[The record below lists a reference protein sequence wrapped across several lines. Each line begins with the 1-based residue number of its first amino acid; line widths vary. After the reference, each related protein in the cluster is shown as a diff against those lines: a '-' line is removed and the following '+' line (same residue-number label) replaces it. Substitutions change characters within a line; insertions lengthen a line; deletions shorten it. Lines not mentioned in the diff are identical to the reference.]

1 MTNFASWLRAKPFLT
16 TRHDMDNKKI
26 ADIINEKW
34 NALPTNYDTATRPV
48 YADVDIRFKDEEE
61 GQTNRIIC
69 VHPTIENTEDYEN
82 DDEVFYYVK
91 NLAELLE
98 LAKEDNG
105 EDFDITFVHDIYP
118 AEHDDDFY
126 DKEFKGGLIGTT
138 ISRGE
143 LESLPEPFRT
153 ANVSDETMQKIIDDT
168 EVETLASLRLH
179 PQDFS
184 FESRESEKWW
194 AFLES
199 NCRYYGVPY
208 YDE

>member
-16 TRHDMDNKKI
+16 TRHAMDNKKI

-34 NALPTNYDTATRPV
+34 NTLPTDYDTATRPV

-61 GQTNRIIC
+61 QTNYIIC

-98 LAKEDNG
+98 LAKENDNQ
-105 EDFDITFVHDIYP
+105 EFVITFVHDIYP
-118 AEHDDDFY
+118 AEHDEDY
-126 DKEFKGGLIGTT
+126 YTKEFKGCLIGTT
-138 ISRGE
+138 VSRGE
-143 LESLPEPFRT
+143 LEELPEPFRT
-153 ANVSDETMQKIIDDT
+153 ANVSDDTMQKIIDDT
-168 EVETLASLRLH
+168 EADVVNCLRIK
-179 PQDFS
+179 PKKFS
-184 FESRESEKWW
+184 FGNDQHSEAWW
-194 AFLES
+194 EFLED
-199 NCRYYGVPY
+199 NCRHYGVPY